1 MFWALGWSFVFGFIV
16 IIVGMYTNY
25 KVAKMQGLI
34 RKDYMKAQDKR
45 MNLTNELLQNIKII
59 KMYSWENI
67 FLSLLQERRTAE
79 LKQLSRVQRLSTIA
93 TTLLYLFPALL

>member
-1 MFWALGWSFVFGFIV
+1 
-16 IIVGMYTNY
+16 MYTNY

-59 KMYSWENI
+59 KMYAWENI
-67 FLSLLQERRTAE
+67 FLSLL
-79 LKQLSRVQRLSTIA
+79 
-93 TTLLYLFPALL
+93 

>member
-1 MFWALGWSFVFGFIV
+1 
-16 IIVGMYTNY
+16 MYTNY

-34 RKDYMKAQDKR
+34 RKGYMKAQDKR

-79 LKQLSRVQRLSTIA
+79 LKELSKVQRLSTIA